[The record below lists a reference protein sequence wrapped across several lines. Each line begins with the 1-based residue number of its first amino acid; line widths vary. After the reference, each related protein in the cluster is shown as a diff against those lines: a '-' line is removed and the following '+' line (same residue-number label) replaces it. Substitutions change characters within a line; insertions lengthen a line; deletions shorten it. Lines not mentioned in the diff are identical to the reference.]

1 MASPVRH
8 TITDPGAVL
17 KTKAF
22 GRLSQRNFFFLCL
35 SEEINDT
42 AVALYVVSTICKVS
56 EWL

>member
-1 MASPVRH
+1 MRH

-22 GRLSQRNFFFLCL
+22 GRLSQRDFFFLCL

-42 AVALYVVSTICKVS
+42 AVALDVVSTICKVS